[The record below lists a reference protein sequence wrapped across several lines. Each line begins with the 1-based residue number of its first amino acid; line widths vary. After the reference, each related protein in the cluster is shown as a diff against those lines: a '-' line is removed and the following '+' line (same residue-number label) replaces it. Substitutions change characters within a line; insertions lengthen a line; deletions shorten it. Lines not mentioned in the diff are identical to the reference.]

1 MVRKHV
7 PTHANGCLFQKNC
20 RRRELLSSGTVD
32 LDNGELP
39 SVKTPGVLLVEKEK
53 ICSPSECIHLETA
66 TCNKTQFVEK
76 NCHTF

>member
-7 PTHANGCLFQKNC
+7 PTHANSCLIQKNC
-20 RRRELLSSGTVD
+20 KRRELLSSGTVD

-39 SVKTPGVLLVEKEK
+39 SVKTSGVLFVEKEK
-53 ICSPSECIHLETA
+53 RCSSSE
-66 TCNKTQFVEK
+66 CNKTQLPEK